1 MKKLLSLLILALL
14 LLTACG
20 KKPEKDALTKIK
32 ERDMLIVGVKEDAK
46 PFGFIS
52 KTTGKI
58 EGFDVDVARYIA
70 KEIIGEERK
79 VKFIPVTSATRMEA
93 VTSGEVDMVI
103 ATMSITPQRQY
114 LIDFSEPYYIAGQ
127 TAVVKEDSKIHTF
140 SDLKKK
146 TTIVVLGSTSEQN
159 LRRIAPTAKL
169 VGYKSYKEAFDA
181 FLAGKGDALSS
192 DDTIISGFMM
202 ENKGYRVLKHR
213 ISQEPYAIGI
223 RQYDDKKLKNTLD
236 VIVVRMKKDG
246 TIKRLEQ
253 KWHLSRPTFDKKSAQ
268 ADKNKVEA
276 VDKNKTDVEEKQA
289 EVMDK
294 LPEVPDKQP
303 DTKQLNVEEKQVE
316 VQKI

>member
-52 KTTGKI
+52 KTTGKV

-268 ADKNKVEA
+268 ADKNK
-276 VDKNKTDVEEKQA
+276 TDVEEKQA